1 MEITLN
7 LITLTHL
14 AAAFFGLLSA
24 MVILYYGYKSNPAN
38 QPLGIAQ
45 LSISLAIWVSFS
57 VVSQLILQWPFLYR
71 LGQVFVLI
79 FIPMTFLH
87 VVFYTSKRSWKWYDL
102 VHVIPLLIFLID
114 YRDVLLLPSTEKI
127 ALIKQEIS
135 DLDRWMQFSQSR
147 YFSPGFHQAFR
158 LVTLNVYWI
167 AQVVVFVRWLRRHTS
182 LSAEDKVWK
191 NWILVFL
198 GCQFFMWFPYYLN
211 IFWLSQLTT
220 YHIVNSFAIG
230 WLMISSFSLF
240 FFPSILYGP
249 KLVVKTGDTAPVKV
263 RTKAPIT
270 DAEQHKLAEAM
281 HTLEA
286 QMEANKYFLTPGYSI
301 HDFSRDINLPA
312 YQISKSLNTFK
323 GMGFV
328 DFINQKRIQYC
339 IAKFNQGEWLHYR
352 LEAVATECGFSNRNS
367 FTKSFIK
374 FHGATPSDYRDN
386 LKVRE

>member
-24 MVILYYGYKSNPAN
+24 MVILYYGFKSNPAN

-57 VVSQLILQWPFLYR
+57 VVSQLILQWPILYR

-102 VHVIPLLIFLID
+102 AHVIPLLIFLID
-114 YRDVLLLPSTEKI
+114 YRDVLLLPSAEKI

-182 LSAEDKVWK
+182 MSAEDKVWK

-249 KLVVKTGDTAPVKV
+249 KRVVQTRDEGPVKV
-263 RTKAPIT
+263 RTKAPVT
-270 DAEQHKLAEAM
+270 DAEQHKLEEAM
-281 HTLEA
+281 RT
-286 QMEANKYFLTPGYSI
+286 METKMDENKYFLTLGYSI
-301 HDFSRDINLPA
+301 HDFSRDIDIPA
-312 YQISKSLNTFK
+312 YQISKSLNTCK

-328 DFINQKRIQYC
+328 DFINQKRVCYSIS
-339 IAKFNQGEWLHYR
+339 KFSQGEWLNYS

-374 FHGATPSDYRDN
+374 FHGETPSEYRSR
-386 LKVRE
+386 LI